1 MIWYFLP
8 VSFGKFVAFPLEILF
23 FSYVVTKKTIS
34 QDFWRVTLSKMGFR
48 SMNQEPNSSTA
59 ASWKR
64 EKPKNV
70 AHDPLWL
77 TIQFSFRRQ
86 DRSSSS
92 ALSTAKSTGG
102 TILEIH
108 PPYPI
113 VVARLQCASPPNQ
126 EREKIRLMA
135 EISIVIAILVSHLV
149 GSAPFFLILYWV
161 LPFFQFEANGSQL
174 VSVPSSR
181 HTKRLVGRRWTRA
194 LTP

>member
-23 FSYVVTKKTIS
+23 FLCGHEKNNFPRLLTCNTVENGVPIDESGV
-34 QDFWRVTLSKMGFR
+34 Q
-48 SMNQEPNSSTA
+48 QQHSSLERE
-59 ASWKR
+59 R